1 LYGRSSCRP
10 SPSALQP
17 YQQDA
22 GEQRSQRGERAQD
35 RAALGRVP
43 AQHRDEGQLEDAGV
57 HDIAVEGVAY
67 LLLEM
72 MKDLLDLALTTR
84 VAVRTATSSS

>member
-1 LYGRSSCRP
+1 L
-10 SPSALQP
+10 
-17 YQQDA
+17 
-22 GEQRSQRGERAQD
+22 
-35 RAALGRVP
+35 
-43 AQHRDEGQLEDAGV
+43 AQHRDERQLEDAGV

-84 VAVRTATSSS
+84 VAVRTATSSP